1 MIAGSFPES
10 PALNRGIIRA
20 HWRQVVA
27 RLPLHLPPPISQQAC
42 PSGPLLIVRLR
53 GGSQITYDCK
63 LPPSIRAVRDYMVAL
78 VVRLSKTKGTSSCV
92 AALPCPI
99 PAE

>member
-27 RLPLHLPPPISQQAC
+27 RLPLHLPPPISRQAC